1 MSFEDVHHVQECAP
15 EKELQTIPR
24 QLPPLQSRWIPP
36 ADLDLDW
43 QHHPEL
49 RSHNTSSVPSLK
61 VQSNPSMASMPIIHN
76 VPNFDRPS
84 AYAAAL
90 RIGPR
95 GPVPCGS
102 SASQSSVPSQ
112 RGASSKSSTKSQSSA
127 DRRRRPLASP
137 IDQAIRRE
145 LVGDGIALE
154 EVVANK
160 RSSGWAVKQRQA
172 QRNDLGHFCYGC
184 KQLLRD
190 LNEEVTVWTGAAI
203 YRRFHPACAASYML
217 RADGS
222 ADRQTGDIVEG
233 YADGWRAPKEYVR
246 PVEAARQWLLSEDQ
260 RAWGS
265 LRGDLF
271 TTVTVTENGKKKA
284 VPGLS
289 HDQLRILQNKHRWV
303 EDSHLAEP
311 IECAICFCAP
321 GSALCI
327 RLPCAPQH
335 VFHMS
340 CVLPWLKK
348 ASLCPT
354 CRKDL
359 RAPWSK
365 RRGAL
370 LALGLAISAI
380 CSVAWRTTTTEF
392 GGRFDPATL
401 SVGDLLRMF
410 TETREYLYASG
421 WREQDGTFVPRGQR
435 LGEPKA
441 STPRQF
447 EMKRFTERVSKK
459 NACGAGIRDVMHFTA
474 QLPDVDAQY
483 VMEALTN
490 PGFTNWNPS
499 LHFVMFRR
507 HRRIPLDANL
517 KDTFTPEEMEV
528 KGGYRSLEQSRK
540 TIDVSAQVAEIQIP
554 RVVQKAAGRRFT
566 SDFIAVRYDCKA
578 NRGFSIA
585 TSVGTEAVAEAA
597 GVRKQQDLC
606 LTSIMVAPGVNSSD
620 TTAP

>member
-1 MSFEDVHHVQECAP
+1 MTLPNAPMCRGHLHPPPFPSRPIHKKMSFEDVHHVQECAP

-327 RLPCAPQH
+327 RFP
-335 VFHMS
+335 
-340 CVLPWLKK
+340 VL
-348 ASLCPT
+348 
-354 CRKDL
+354 
-359 RAPWSK
+359 
-365 RRGAL
+365 
-370 LALGLAISAI
+370 
-380 CSVAWRTTTTEF
+380 
-392 GGRFDPATL
+392 L
-401 SVGDLLRMF
+401 SMCF
-410 TETREYLYASG
+410 T
-421 WREQDGTFVPRGQR
+421 
-435 LGEPKA
+435 
-441 STPRQF
+441 
-447 EMKRFTERVSKK
+447 
-459 NACGAGIRDVMHFTA
+459 
-474 QLPDVDAQY
+474 
-483 VMEALTN
+483 
-490 PGFTNWNPS
+490 
-499 LHFVMFRR
+499 
-507 HRRIPLDANL
+507 
-517 KDTFTPEEMEV
+517 
-528 KGGYRSLEQSRK
+528 
-540 TIDVSAQVAEIQIP
+540 
-554 RVVQKAAGRRFT
+554 
-566 SDFIAVRYDCKA
+566 
-578 NRGFSIA
+578 
-585 TSVGTEAVAEAA
+585 
-597 GVRKQQDLC
+597 
-606 LTSIMVAPGVNSSD
+606 
-620 TTAP
+620 